1 MSPGVTIHPA
11 RPLASRVDKVLAKQ
25 GKSDKVLLRRR
36 IEFRLATQ
44 PDGKMD
50 QLRQKYKPINDVG
63 TANGAKGG
71 LPKVHKRAEGATDGS
86 SAETDGLVESSG
98 FRRAAHSLFASERL
112 ADCWRTVRPIGP
124 GLHNLGNTCFLN
136 AVLQCLTYTA
146 PLAEYLLTRE
156 HSSSC
161 RAGDSCILCKFE
173 SHVGRALSKR
183 ENSSISPKSIV
194 GRLKLIA
201 KHMRVGRQEDAH
213 EFLRLLIESFQRSLL
228 HGIDP
233 KLDRRVQE
241 TTLMHHVFGGYSQ
254 SQVKCSRCNHES
266 NTFEPLLDLSLDIQG
281 GSTIAKALRS
291 FTRPEVLA
299 KDNRYR
305 CEKCNKLVEAT
316 KQMSV
321 YRLPRALTL
330 QLKRFSS
337 FGGGKISRFVE
348 FPLSLNMKSYVSANS
363 PERGPYEY
371 GLYAVLVH
379 SGGSSR
385 SGHYYSF
392 VKSPAGVWYE
402 LNDSSVRQVSERTVL
417 GQTAYLLFYERQQAT
432 GSSRSVA
439 KPAEKP
445 AYEQRAVSEK
455 SGHEHSRPSIKAVNE
470 QKLASKA
477 TDGVAIATASD
488 DMEALLER
496 KLKLGSEPSE
506 RSKKKNR
513 KSKNKRELAEQA
525 NGVVDMASS
534 QKVPNG
540 PKYSLKNLASE
551 IAQPTEQPV
560 AQEQLE
566 DRSHADYAAVA
577 EKISADI
584 GTATSAE
591 WIVCSK
597 SSKSTPA
604 ADTTAKASSLDTASV
619 VEWNEATSSKRA
631 KAAKLAEG
639 KPAAGEWDVSDVRPM
654 RGSQYGASVKSW
666 TGTASVADEAGAKEK
681 SAKKRL
687 RRPDMYDTE
696 YDRGRVKKI
705 KQKRDKF
712 ASKANPYQ
720 MLGERIAKR

>member
-371 GLYAVLVH
+371 GLYAMLVH

-392 VKSPAGVWYE
+392 VKSPAGV
-402 LNDSSVRQVSERTVL
+402 
-417 GQTAYLLFYERQQAT
+417 
-432 GSSRSVA
+432 
-439 KPAEKP
+439 
-445 AYEQRAVSEK
+445 
-455 SGHEHSRPSIKAVNE
+455 
-470 QKLASKA
+470 
-477 TDGVAIATASD
+477 
-488 DMEALLER
+488 
-496 KLKLGSEPSE
+496 
-506 RSKKKNR
+506 
-513 KSKNKRELAEQA
+513 
-525 NGVVDMASS
+525 
-534 QKVPNG
+534 
-540 PKYSLKNLASE
+540 
-551 IAQPTEQPV
+551 
-560 AQEQLE
+560 
-566 DRSHADYAAVA
+566 
-577 EKISADI
+577 
-584 GTATSAE
+584 
-591 WIVCSK
+591 
-597 SSKSTPA
+597 
-604 ADTTAKASSLDTASV
+604 
-619 VEWNEATSSKRA
+619 
-631 KAAKLAEG
+631 
-639 KPAAGEWDVSDVRPM
+639 
-654 RGSQYGASVKSW
+654 
-666 TGTASVADEAGAKEK
+666 
-681 SAKKRL
+681 
-687 RRPDMYDTE
+687 
-696 YDRGRVKKI
+696 
-705 KQKRDKF
+705 
-712 ASKANPYQ
+712 
-720 MLGERIAKR
+720 